1 MFSKMLTEGLEEA
14 AEAGDGKRIQSADG
28 IKVGDTV
35 RVSDKAKFSPIRGHV
50 GKVKMI
56 QAAVDAGYT
65 GAKGKGHLA
74 WVDFIGSGE
83 NRKAAGSHVNTLD
96 LTVEKPGEIVVAKG

>member
-1 MFSKMLTEGLEEA
+1 MFSEMLTEGLQEA
-14 AEAGDGKRIQSADG
+14 EDGKRIQSADG

-35 RVSDKAKFSPIRGHV
+35 RVSDKASFSPIRGHV

-56 QAAVDAGYT
+56 QAAVDEGYK

-83 NRKAAGSHVNTLD
+83 GRKASGSHVNTLD
-96 LTVEKPGEIVVAKG
+96 LTVEKPGEVIVSKG